1 MFICSKSLK
10 SSKCLKRSKS
20 KDGSTKRSPIG
31 ILVLLSWRLHP
42 NRWCEIAAYKTHVQ
56 TDRGNKNLRA
66 NKIVITIM
74 MMVASSLSVGRLR
87 FTIECSLIRTMSTT
101 SFFKYVL
108 IPASFTFIF
117 VLFTSLFNYKLKKL
131 RWCAWD
137 LHPEPQD
144 GRRRQN
150 HGAMATALQKQV
162 LA

>member
-101 SFFKYVL
+101 SFLNMCLFRPLLRLFLYFSHHYSITNWKSLDGVLGICTLSRRMVGADKTTELWRPPFKNK
-108 IPASFTFIF
+108 F
-117 VLFTSLFNYKLKKL
+117 
-131 RWCAWD
+131 
-137 LHPEPQD
+137 
-144 GRRRQN
+144 
-150 HGAMATALQKQV
+150 
-162 LA
+162 